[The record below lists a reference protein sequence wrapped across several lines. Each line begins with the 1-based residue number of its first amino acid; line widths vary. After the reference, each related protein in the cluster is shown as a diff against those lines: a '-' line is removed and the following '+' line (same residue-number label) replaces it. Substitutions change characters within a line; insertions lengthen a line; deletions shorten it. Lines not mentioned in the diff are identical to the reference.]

1 MRVLVVE
8 DEAPLAAALRDA
20 LAGGGHAVDLASD
33 GEQADALLA
42 GIPYDLVVLD
52 LGLPALGGLEVCRR
66 ARARGADVPILV
78 LTARDATA
86 DKVDG
91 LDAGAD
97 DYLVKPFDLAEL
109 LARVRALLRRR
120 GPSRDPILRAG
131 DLALDPAT
139 GRVTR
144 AGREVALPR
153 KERALLEL
161 FLRHP
166 GRLLS
171 HDAILDHVW
180 SGEDE
185 PGPDVVRAHVKLL
198 RKAIGDERAPRLIES
213 VYGLGYR
220 LVEPKSAPTRGVRP
234 C

>member
-20 LAGGGHAVDLASD
+20 LGGGGHAVDVAAD
-33 GEQADALLA
+33 GEEADTLID

-52 LGLPALGGLEVCRR
+52 LGLPKRSGLEVCRR
-66 ARARGADVPILV
+66 ARARGANMPILV

-86 DKVDG
+86 DKVAG

-97 DYLVKPFDLAEL
+97 DYLVKPFEL
-109 LARVRALLRRR
+109 PELQARVRALLRRQ
-120 GPSRDPILRAG
+120 GPARDPLLRTA
-131 DLALDPAT
+131 DLILDPAT

-144 AGREVALPR
+144 AGRDLTLPR
-153 KERALLEL
+153 KERALLEY

-171 HDAILDHVW
+171 HDDILTHVW
-180 SGEDE
+180 SGEAE
-185 PGPDVVRAHVKLL
+185 PASDVVRAHVKLL
-198 RKAIGDERAPRLIES
+198 RKAIGDDRAPRLIQT

-220 LVEPKSAPTRGVRP
+220 LADHARGA
-234 C
+234 